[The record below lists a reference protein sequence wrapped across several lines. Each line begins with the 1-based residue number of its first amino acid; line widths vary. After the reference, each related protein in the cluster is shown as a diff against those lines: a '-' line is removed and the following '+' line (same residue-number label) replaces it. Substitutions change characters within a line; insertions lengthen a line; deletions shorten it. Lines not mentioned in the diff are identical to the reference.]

1 MEGSREERLSR
12 RLDRVEIAGR
22 LEVGSLNLEE
32 RNQPAADVAIGGS
45 PSHLL
50 VLHVGDPFECEGA
63 LDSKDGFQLKMRS
76 GDMSFLPAGHGFELA
91 WNRPTHVLHASFQ
104 DDLVRELLDAH
115 GLARDFD
122 FTAKIQVRDSVL
134 EQLARALL
142 AEVRSGG
149 GFGGGMYV
157 EGLFTALL
165 VQLFRRHSNIEQ
177 PLTGQPA
184 PRLGEAALRRALD
197 YMRDNFAAPLT
208 VEDVAQAAHLSPYHF
223 SRLFK
228 DATGFAPH
236 QYLIKIRIERA
247 KELLLNRT
255 NGSLAQLASEV
266 GFFDQAHFT
275 RHFKRI
281 EGVTPAVV
289 RRGGRCSTLK
299 SDTGAAGS
307 AS

>member
-1 MEGSREERLSR
+1 MESSSKEERLSS
-12 RLDRVEIAGR
+12 RLDRIEIAGR
-22 LEVGSLNLEE
+22 LDVGSLSLEE
-32 RNQPAADVAIGGS
+32 RNQPAADVAVAGS
-45 PSHLL
+45 PRHLL

-63 LDSKDGFQLKMRS
+63 LDGKDGFQLKMRS

-91 WNRPTHVLHASFQ
+91 WNRPTHVLHASFE
-104 DDLVRELLDAH
+104 DDLVRELLEAH

-122 FTAKIQVRDSVL
+122 FTAKIQVRDSML

-142 AEVRSGG
+142 AEVRSNG
-149 GFGGGMYV
+149 GFGGSMYV
-157 EGLFTALL
+157 EALFTALL
-165 VQLFRRHSNIEQ
+165 VQLFRRHSDIDQ
-177 PLTGQPA
+177 PFARQAA

-197 YMRDNFAAPLT
+197 YMQDNLAATLT

-236 QYLIKIRIERA
+236 QYLIKVRIERA
-247 KELLLNRT
+247 KELLLNSTRC
-255 NGSLAQLASEV
+255 SLAQVASEV

-281 EGVTPAVV
+281 EGVTPAVM
-289 RRGGRCSTLK
+289 RQGRHPS
-299 SDTGAAGS
+299 GRM
-307 AS
+307 